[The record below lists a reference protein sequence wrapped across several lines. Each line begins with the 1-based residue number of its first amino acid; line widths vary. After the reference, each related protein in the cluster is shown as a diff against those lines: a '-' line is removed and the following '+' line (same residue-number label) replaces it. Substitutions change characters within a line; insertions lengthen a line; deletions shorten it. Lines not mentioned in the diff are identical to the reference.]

1 MPFKDNFDNLCI
13 NDFVNKIKVYISYN
27 KINRE
32 AKFDKTKDI
41 NEFYIYSYIFYL

>member
-27 KINRE
+27 GE

>member
-1 MPFKDNFDNLCI
+1 MPFNDNFDSFCI

-27 KINRE
+27 KIKY
-32 AKFDKTKDI
+32 KFDKTKDI

>member
-27 KINRE
+27 KIKYSRE
-32 AKFDKTKDI
+32 I
-41 NEFYIYSYIFYL
+41 